1 MTGLKTNWTKL
12 IGSSQDETGG
22 HVAIDKD
29 GSVYITGSSTGDLD
43 GQGNKGG
50 ADIFIS
56 KFDINGRH
64 WTTCLRAT

>member
-43 GQGNKGG
+43 
-50 ADIFIS
+50 ALCD
-56 KFDINGRH
+56 R
-64 WTTCLRAT
+64 